1 MSNKQIGNS
10 FEQEFAKFLSEHGFY
25 AHVIAQRSEGQ
36 PADII
41 AAKNKKPYLIDCKVC
56 STDRGFDLSR
66 IEENQDLAMELWKD
80 CGNGEGWFAV
90 KLSDQVY
97 MIPHFTIR
105 AYRNQQATM
114 TPKDIFECGKKVEQW
129 LRCK

>member
-1 MSNKQIGNS
+1 MSNKAIGNS
-10 FEQEFAKFLSEHGFY
+10 FERELADTLYNAGFWV
-25 AHVIAQRSEGQ
+25 HLLCQNQDGQ

-41 AAKNKKPYLIDCKVC
+41 AVKNKKAYLIDCKVC
-56 STDRGFDLSR
+56 STDKGFNLSR
-66 IEENQDLAMELWKD
+66 MEENQDLAMELWKD

-97 MIPHFTIR
+97 MIPHFTMK
-105 AYRNQQATM
+105 ACRNQQSTM
-114 TPKDIFECGKKVEQW
+114 TPNDVFECGKKVELW

>member
-1 MSNKQIGNS
+1 MSNRKIGNS
-10 FEQEFAKFLSEHGFY
+10 FEQEFAEFLSAHGFWT
-25 AHVIAQRSEGQ
+25 HVIAQRSEGQ

-41 AAKNKKPYLIDCKVC
+41 AVKNKKAYLIDCKVC
-56 STDRGFDLSR
+56 STDKGFNLSR
-66 IEENQDLAMELWKD
+66 MEENQDLAMELWKD

-97 MIPHFTIR
+97 MIPHFTMK
-105 AYRNQQATM
+105 ACRNQQSTM
-114 TPKDIFECGKKVEQW
+114 TPNDVFECGKKVELW